1 MLDDLETGMT
11 LFLDW
16 THGGVNFSGPGSNGG
31 LDCRDHLTDEHR
43 VVESVV
49 GIVLTVVSGL
59 IGFRLS
65 KTTGKTNTNN
75 NNDETTTAATLS
87 SPARRTTTTATMATT
102 SRSSFSS
109 GRIFLLVLH
118 SFVFG
123 VEVGFKFSSRTLIF
137 LLNPCHVVTG

>member
-1 MLDDLETGMT
+1 MLDDLETGMS

-16 THGGVNFSGPGSNGG
+16 THGGVNFTGPGNNGG
-31 LDCRDHLTDEHR
+31 LDCRDHVTDEHR
-43 VVESVV
+43 VVETVV
-49 GIVLTVVSGL
+49 GIIFSLVSGL

-65 KTTGKTNTNN
+65 KSGGKTNN
-75 NNDETTTAATLS
+75 NNNNDVSSSTVPSSSAA
-87 SPARRTTTTATMATT
+87 RTTTTVTA

-109 GRIFLLVLH
+109 VRIFLLMLH